1 MQQCR
6 VARAVST
13 KVPSEDESTS
23 SHCAIGRVLLKY
35 VASLHQREDHAS
47 IPPSRVFLP
56 FILSPLRLVLSL
68 TSASLLS
75 QAAQLLYAL
84 LGSPAAMYS
93 ASLARRQLD
102 AHISSS
108 GRLPVA
114 FTHLEEF
121 TMDAAVG
128 VALSADMR
136 WGRHAELCELCQAS
150 ALSEKLC

>member
-6 VARAVST
+6 VARAVSA

-23 SHCAIGRVLLKY
+23 SHCAIGGVLLKY

-47 IPPSRVFLP
+47 IPPSRVFFP

-68 TSASLLS
+68 TSASLLG

-84 LGSPAAMYS
+84 LGFPAAMYS

-102 AHISSS
+102 AHISS
-108 GRLPVA
+108 GRLPVV
-114 FTHLEEF
+114 FTHLEES
-121 TMDAAVG
+121 TMDAAVE
-128 VALSADMR
+128 VALPADMG
-136 WGRHAELCELCQAS
+136 WGRHATLCELCQAI